1 MKPNP
6 AGAIV
11 PAAKEF
17 DGVNGGSVDYAMTA
31 FAYWKDKFPA
41 AGLFTFTVAGL
52 SPFEQL
58 LWHLQGGGK
67 ELAQEMV
74 KDYKVILVPGFIGPQ
89 EIFLSTTKPL
99 KTVADIK
106 GLKIRT
112 AGDDG
117 ALFARMGASVVS
129 MAPGEVYEGMK
140 RGVIDAFQLSTPAS
154 DLSLAMNEVVK
165 YIYLSAERQPSE
177 YHAYLF
183 NKDVWAKLPDDL
195 KGLIEECTLAECNRF
210 MALMSKLDKE
220 AVDKYKAY
228 GVGVAPIPKD
238 IEDEVIKQADIFY
251 KEESAK
257 DPFFA
262 KVYQSQR
269 DFQKSIRSTFS
280 RL

>member
-1 MKPNP
+1 
-6 AGAIV
+6 
-11 PAAKEF
+11 
-17 DGVNGGSVDYAMTA
+17 
-31 FAYWKDKFPA
+31 
-41 AGLFTFTVAGL
+41 
-52 SPFEQL
+52 
-58 LWHLQGGGK
+58 
-67 ELAQEMV
+67 
-74 KDYKVILVPGFIGPQ
+74 
-89 EIFLSTTKPL
+89 
-99 KTVADIK
+99 
-106 GLKIRT
+106 
-112 AGDDG
+112 
-117 ALFARMGASVVS
+117 
-129 MAPGEVYEGMK
+129 MK

-195 KGLIEECTLAECNRF
+195 KGLIEECTLAECDRF

-228 GVGVAPIPKD
+228 GVGVATIPKD